1 MPTRSPHI
9 PSDPQETLRTMALRS
24 AILSTLL
31 LLSACAV
38 PPSAS
43 ECRIAHDVFF
53 VLEDPTPERCS
64 ALVAACEKLRA
75 IPGVVR
81 VTTGVRDTTQTR
93 DVNRQDFHVAL
104 HVEFASD
111 EAYEAYLPHP
121 VHQDLL
127 GGFAAGFRAVEVFD
141 YVTGG

>member
-1 MPTRSPHI
+1 
-9 PSDPQETLRTMALRS
+9 MALRS

-31 LLSACAV
+31 LLTACAA
-38 PPSAS
+38 PPSADG
-43 ECRIAHDVFF
+43 CRIAHDVFF

-81 VTTGVRDTTQTR
+81 VTTGVRDASQTR
-93 DVNRQDFHVAL
+93 DVNRKDFHVAL
-104 HVEFASD
+104 HVEFDSAA
-111 EAYEAYLPHP
+111 AYDTYLPHP
-121 VHQDLL
+121 IHQELL
-127 GGFAAGFRAVEVFD
+127 DGFAAGFQAVEVFD